1 MHGPYRDGG
10 ILSTNSNNNQN
21 PTALS
26 LWFSTDRQI
35 ELIKTTFNSPSI
47 SNEVCAIRG
56 KTAGAFASC
65 ATFQWTAAVQAL
77 SVLLLKAVVREKSG
91 CRSFQPLLEGGKGT
105 IASSLDA
112 ALYKQN
118 SWLELFGSTATGDL
132 LSRRIITRTNPGR
145 KRFGPVMISLN
156 ERILPAGA
164 ITVYLD
170 DRPIHD
176 LPTLTRCVEAIEY
189 AWQSEREPLFSGNPL
204 IVINPLRL

>member
-1 MHGPYRDGG
+1 MHEPYRNGG
-10 ILSTNSNNNQN
+10 VLSTNDNNQN
-21 PTALS
+21 KTALS
-26 LWFSTDRQI
+26 LWFSTERQI
-35 ELIKTTFNSPSI
+35 ELIKTTFKSPSI
-47 SNEVCAIRG
+47 SRDLCAIRG

-77 SVLLLKAVVREKSG
+77 SVLLLKAVIRDKSG
-91 CRSFQPLLEGGKGT
+91 CRSFEPLLEGGKGT

-170 DRPIHD
+170 NRPIND
-176 LPTLTRCVEAIEY
+176 VPTLTRCVEAIEY

-204 IVINPLRL
+204 SVINPLRL